1 MPSISAIDGIGKL
14 YARKLYEH
22 GVKTVEDLLH
32 SCATPTGRH
41 QLSTETGINPTKLLN
56 WTNKADLFR
65 IKGVSSQYSDLLEAA
80 GVDTVKELRH
90 RNPENLLE
98 RMREVNSLRK
108 LVRQVPALSQVRSF
122 VSQAQDLDPVVR
134 H

>member
-1 MPSISAIDGIGKL
+1 MPGISAIDGIGKL
-14 YARKLYEH
+14 YARKLSEF

-32 SCATPTGRH
+32 SCATPTGRRK
-41 QLSTETGINPTKLLN
+41 LSTETGINPAKLLS

-65 IKGVSSQYSDLLEAA
+65 IRGVSSQYSELLEAA
-80 GVDTVKELRH
+80 GVDTVKELQH

-98 RMREVNSLRK
+98 RMREVNSMQK

-122 VSQAQDLDPVVR
+122 VSQAKNLEPVVR